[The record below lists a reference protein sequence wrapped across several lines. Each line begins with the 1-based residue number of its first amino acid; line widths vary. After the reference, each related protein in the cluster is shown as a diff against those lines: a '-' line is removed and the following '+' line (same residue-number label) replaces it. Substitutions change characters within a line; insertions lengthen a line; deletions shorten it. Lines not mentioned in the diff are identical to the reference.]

1 MKKTI
6 TLLSV
11 FLAGTMAATAQLK
24 PPPAKTTMQTQ
35 VMTLPEAKTDLAISI
50 LSIEDNSTPMQNQF
64 TVHYMISNNGNQDI
78 NRYVNGPQSIHL
90 TGSFVGPTTE
100 VATFWGNA
108 SGNAENFQMVSFE
121 DTRTGNAVLKPG
133 ESSKGTIKVC
143 KYNPSNNYAV
153 YLNPIKYKFVLK
165 VDSKNEVAEVNE
177 NNNTA
182 EFQLPLHVNTNAELF
197 LTSVT
202 VTVQTGNDNKE
213 ANNSD
218 VTFSL
223 SPIGIAN
230 KFELSNYRDE
240 IKVNSTASI
249 LLNSVQAPV
258 SPQNTLEFYKQKGL
272 RFMIKYNNRVF
283 PTDAWKL
290 NNVSLKLD
298 FKDRFG
304 NDLRNVTIN
313 FPKANGILG
322 YRFGD
327 DALSNKNQLRWL
339 ILDADGNFNA
349 KGEAVFT
356 LLP

>member
-6 TLLSV
+6 TLLLFV
-11 FLAGTMAATAQLK
+11 AGTMAATAQLK
-24 PPPAKTTMQTQ
+24 PPVTKTTMQ
-35 VMTLPEAKTDLAISI
+35 AKVLTVAQTPTTDLALSI

-64 TVHYMISNNGNQDI
+64 TVHYMITNTGNQDI

-90 TGSFVGPTTE
+90 TGNFAGPTTE
-100 VATFWGNA
+100 AATFWGNA

-121 DTRTGNAVLKPG
+121 DTHTGNAVLKPG

-143 KYNPSNNYAV
+143 KYNPSNNYAL
-153 YLNPIKYKFVLK
+153 YLNATKYKFVLK
-165 VDSKNEVAEVNE
+165 VDSKNEIAEANE

-182 EFQLPLHVNTNAELF
+182 EYPLPLHVNTNAELF
-197 LTSVT
+197 LTAVT

-223 SPIGIAN
+223 SPTGIAN

-249 LLNSVQAPV
+249 LLNSLQAVV
-258 SPQNTLEFYKQKGL
+258 SPQNTLEYYKQKGL

-304 NDLRNVTIN
+304 NDLRSVTIN

-322 YRFGD
+322 FRFGD
-327 DALSNKNQLRWL
+327 DALSNKNQMRWL